1 MKDVE
6 TVVNEKSNSY
16 KRNTYADN
24 AAMSRYKKEKFAGNC
39 TAQDEYTGKTV
50 KIHSDNEFDIA
61 NTDHIKPLKQGF
73 EEVKYN
79 YFVSDEQLK
88 QALNDASNFA
98 ITNGSLN
105 KSKRDKTNQSY
116 IEHNSDLDELTKQKM
131 QDLEKE
137 ANREFDRK
145 MQKATVSTATE
156 LAKNGALCAVKSSAG
171 KSAVK
176 SAIQIAEGEKE
187 IDEAITD
194 IVCNSLKAGVDGACS
209 DVSQVALMGG
219 RDRIVDAID
228 NPMLKENIQKIF
240 KNENMGLLVSMGANA
255 GSLTIKALKGEISI
269 EEYRDELIDTSV
281 EMAIFYQLAMLAAPY
296 GVIPG
301 IVVNYL
307 ATKIFDAIYKWAD
320 EDRMRQIRIDNY
332 CQIRKMAKVE
342 GERVATILSDA
353 RNGYEKE
360 TDDALR
366 YIEDACQTGE
376 IGLYAKGV
384 QSLCKCYGF
393 EVAINSEKDMRNYL
407 QSELSQFELGESVKV
422 TY

>member
-16 KRNTYADN
+16 KRNTFADN
-24 AAMSRYKKEKFAGNC
+24 AAMSRYKNEKFAGNY
-39 TAQDEYTGKTV
+39 TTQDEYTGKTI
-50 KIHSDNEFDIA
+50 KIHSDNESDIA

-116 IEHNSDLDELTKQKM
+116 IEHNSELDELTKQKM
-131 QDLEKE
+131 WNLEKE
-137 ANREFDRK
+137 ANREFDKK

-156 LAKNGALCAVKSSAG
+156 LAKNGAICAAKSSAG

-176 SAIQIAEGEKE
+176 NTIQIVEGEKE

-194 IVCNSLKAGVDGACS
+194 IVCNSLKASVDGACA

-219 RDRIVDAID
+219 RDRIIDAID
-228 NPMLKENIQKIF
+228 NPMLKENIQKVF
-240 KNENMGLLVSMGANA
+240 KNENMGLLVSIGANV
-255 GSLTIKALKGEISI
+255 GRLTIKALKGEISI
-269 EEYRDELIDTSV
+269 EKYRDELIDTSV

-296 GVIPG
+296 GVISG
-301 IVVNYL
+301 MVVNYL
-307 ATKIFDAIYKWAD
+307 ATKILDAIYKWVD
-320 EDRMRQIRIDNY
+320 EDRMRQMRIDNY
-332 CQIRKMAKVE
+332 RQIRKMAKVE
-342 GERVATILSDA
+342 GERIAAILSNA
-353 RNGYEKE
+353 RDDYEKD

-366 YIEDACQTGE
+366 YIDKACQTGE
-376 IGLYAKGV
+376 ISLYDKGV

-393 EVAINSEKDMRNYL
+393 EVTINSEKDMRNFL